1 MSRYLIGYLVF
12 ILFLFSGNIMAA
24 KTGEVSEMGQM
35 ESALLQEQM
44 QKIAAEGTAKTS
56 PALPTTQKEQAA
68 GEKKVNISY
77 PLAIEAHG
85 TDPIG
90 QKLVFLL
97 KENFNKSSFFVPA
110 TKKEKRILLRVNTL
124 NEFPGR
130 LGLSAVYVFSW
141 LFSESEETIPYFLD
155 NTIGIVDSSQ
165 LEKCAQQILIHTTE
179 VMEHFHY
186 LF

>member
-97 KENFNKSSFFVPA
+97 KKNFNKSESVA
-110 TKKEKRILLRVNTL
+110 SEQSTETKGHL
-124 NEFPGR
+124 NYEYYNYGSS
-130 LGLSAVYVFSW
+130 SAK
-141 LFSESEETIPYFLD
+141 SESLEEA
-155 NTIGIVDSSQ
+155 SEQEAERHES
-165 LEKCAQQILIHTTE
+165 ARRARR
-179 VMEHFHY
+179 
-186 LF
+186 